1 MTKKQ
6 LEKYQ
11 KEFDEFVAN
20 VEKMGGRFLTEDEL
34 RYKINGGVGG
44 GDDGDAGEE
53 QTDDSPAE
61 GGGTDEFASAPT
73 EATADGAGE
82 TQAGNENEDSS
93 GKSEET
99 AEEDDD
105 KSCWE
110 SVCEAVG
117 GVVDAVGDAV
127 SGLVDTVT
135 DAVSDA
141 AHAVGEVIEDVID
154 FFTGGSG
161 KADNTVTPEGGS
173 EPANPTSPKA
183 TEAAQDKSA
192 PENGKTNT
200 SGDMTVDS
208 KNLSYDSATGTF
220 RSNPTL
226 SDVNLSAARPENN
239 LAAAMEAAN
248 GKSKETVNQDEI
260 SLNLEPIENKK
271 SSFNFEYDENL
282 CRGYYSGNQNIG
294 LGAGGWI
301 SSTSLDNPKSIADD
315 NGMHFMNIQIS
326 DNTTVHLDNIYIGC
340 RISL

>member
-6 LEKYQ
+6 LEKYR
-11 KEFDEFVAN
+11 KEFDEFIAN
-20 VEKMGGRFLTEDEL
+20 AEELGARFLTEDEL
-34 RYKINGGVGG
+34 RYKINGG
-44 GDDGDAGEE
+44 
-53 QTDDSPAE
+53 TDD
-61 GGGTDEFASAPT
+61 FASDQT
-73 EATADGAGE
+73 EATADGGDSYTVQSGDTLSEIVEDYNSEHGTDYTYQEIAEQNGIE
-82 TQAGNENEDSS
+82 NPDLIYPWDEINFGGGNT
-93 GKSEET
+93 KTET
-99 AEEDDD
+99 AEDED
-105 KSCWE
+105 
-110 SVCEAVG
+110 
-117 GVVDAVGDAV
+117 V
-127 SGLVDTVT
+127 SGTKTQD
-135 DAVSDA
+135 
-141 AHAVGEVIEDVID
+141 
-154 FFTGGSG
+154 
-161 KADNTVTPEGGS
+161 ADNLDENNDTTS
-173 EPANPTSPKA
+173 EDEEATNEKSDVAEQKDETQTEKTS
-183 TEAAQDKSA
+183 DD
-192 PENGKTNT
+192 GKT
-200 SGDMTVDS
+200 SSGGDMTVDS